1 MKLMCV
7 FVTILLILGSITTT
21 LAEKTPIYEAPVIV
35 KSDGLIGNKPK
46 VALNSK
52 QLVRIF

>member
-7 FVTILLILGSITTT
+7 FVAILLILGSITTAI
-21 LAEKTPIYEAPVIV
+21 AEKTPIYEAPVFV

-46 VALNSK
+46 MALNSK
-52 QLVRIF
+52 QLVKIF